1 MVLAGRE
8 WLFSSRAVRVSRSAY
23 TRLLLLS
30 GIVAVAWLA
39 GGFGVAHGET
49 ALDPEGLVDHV
60 LEVGEGAE
68 GAGQAA
74 AQEMREARL
83 SDATARAASTT
94 ESLTDTVVPQ
104 AAALP
109 AGALHETGVS
119 SALGETRTGTAA
131 NRMVEDTTQAVDGT
145 ARGAGDLVG
154 GLARRGHDV
163 VESTDESLR
172 DSRLVGTVTEG
183 LADSTRVVHGRIDD
197 AVNTTAPLGLPVL
210 GASDELTRMPAEA
223 ADKRTADTGDR
234 VEERGRT
241 ASGAAVHTPVDPAV
255 WHSAA
260 AEAVD
265 QVPDEDSGER
275 IHLIAGG
282 AHHPAGTTDATG
294 AAAPS
299 FPVPAAAGFLMAR
312 ADHLAPRAQRVAL
325 PGDPTLVVRDAAD
338 DPTFSPD

>member
-39 GGFGVAHGET
+39 GGIGVAHGE
-49 ALDPEGLVDHV
+49 AAPESDSLVDRV
-60 LEVGEGAE
+60 LEVGDSAE
-68 GAGQAA
+68 SAGQAA

-83 SDATARAASTT
+83 SDTTARAASTT

-109 AGALHETGVS
+109 ANALHETGVS
-119 SALGETRTGTAA
+119 SALDETRAGTTA
-131 NRMVEDTTQAVDGT
+131 NRMVEDTTRTVDGT

-154 GLARRGHDV
+154 GLARKGHGV

-172 DSRLVGTVTEG
+172 DSRLVDTVAEG
-183 LADSTRVVHGRIDD
+183 LADSAHVVHGRIDD
-197 AVNTTAPLGLPVL
+197 AVNTTAPLGLPVP
-210 GASDELTRMPAEA
+210 GTSDELTGNPVGTTTERTTEA
-223 ADKRTADTGDR
+223 DDR
-234 VEERGRT
+234 GEERVRT
-241 ASGAAVHTPVDPAV
+241 GSGAAVHTPVDPAV
-255 WHSAA
+255 WRSAA

-265 QVPDEDSGER
+265 QVPDEVPGER

-282 AHHPAGTTDATG
+282 AHHPAGTDATG

-299 FPVPAAAGFLMAR
+299 FPVPGAAGFLMAR

-338 DPTFSPD
+338 DPSFSPD